1 MNHILILTGVSGSGK
16 STAVKALEDI
26 DFYCVDNLPPAL
38 IPDFIELCV
47 NSGEKIDNIA
57 IVIDIRIPD
66 KTVLKEF
73 DRIIEQTKEK
83 SLSVKLLFLDS
94 DDDVLLRRFK
104 ETRRRHLLAP
114 HGDIREGIK
123 RERELLSGLKSLADI
138 SVDTSGFNPHQLREH
153 IQNRFSN
160 KARDLT
166 LNFISFGFKYGIP
179 IDADILIDVRFLP
192 NPNFVEELRNLDGD
206 NKKVKDYVLE
216 NKSTERFIKSF
227 GDLLDF
233 LIPKYREE
241 GKSYLNIAIGCTG
254 GRHRSVAIINRLAEM
269 FRRYNPSTKH
279 RDISREN

>member
-66 KTVLKEF
+66 KAVLKEF
-73 DRIIEQTKEK
+73 DRIIEQIKEK

-123 RERELLSGLKSLADI
+123 KERELLSGLKSLADI

-160 KARDLT
+160 KARELT

-179 IDADILIDVRFLP
+179 IDADILIDVRFIP
-192 NPNFVEELRNLDGD
+192 NPNFVEELRNLDGE

-216 NKSTERFIKSF
+216 NKTTERFLDSF
-227 GDLLDF
+227 GELLDF

-241 GKSYLNIAIGCTG
+241 GKAYLNIAIGCTG

-279 RDISREN
+279 RDISRES

>member
-47 NSGEKIDNIA
+47 NSGEEIYNIA

-66 KTVLKEF
+66 KTILKEF
-73 DRIIEQTKEK
+73 DRIIEQIKEK
-83 SLSVKLLFLDS
+83 SLTVKLLFLDS

-123 RERELLSGLKSLADI
+123 RERKLLSGLKSLADI
-138 SVDTSGFNPHQLREH
+138 SVDTSGFNPHQLREY

-192 NPNFVEELRNLDGD
+192 NPNFIEELSKLDGND
-206 NKKVKDYVLE
+206 KKVKDYVLE
-216 NKSTERFIKSF
+216 NKSTGHFIKIF

-233 LIPKYREE
+233 LIPKYTEE
-241 GKSYLNIAIGCTG
+241 GKTYLNIAIGCTG

-269 FRRYNPSTKH
+269 FGRYSPSTKH
-279 RDISREN
+279 RDISRES